1 MLNAYFISHEQE
13 TLPIHTDS
21 LFGILF
27 WILTC
32 IKVLMHHVLTFL
44 FTISI
49 LPLKVQKF
57 LEKQKRNPRTYI
69 SFQ

>member
-1 MLNAYFISHEQE
+1 MLNAYFILHEQE
-13 TLPIHTDS
+13 TLPIYTDS
-21 LFGILF
+21 LFGIPF

-32 IKVLMHHVLTFL
+32 IEVLMHHVLTFL

-49 LPLKVQKF
+49 LPLKVQKL
-57 LEKQKRNPRTYI
+57 LEKQKWNPRTYI